1 MNPLIRSGLIVG
13 ALALSLSSVS
23 QAATLVSVSQSGA
36 LRNINSTT
44 IATWNFAWG
53 GNQTFLFDRAE
64 FTVDKD
70 QSTIGSST
78 LTMTLWSGL
87 GGNAGGNTVAQ
98 IGSLNTVSG
107 ITASSLEKGWNTVAF
122 MFPASGALAAGNY
135 SVQLTSNAAPG
146 SDFNVKVGALTF
158 VDVATDGTKTT
169 LDSTYYTTDGNTDGT
184 STIAPIP
191 EPSTAIMGLLAPALL
206 LMRRRRA

>member
-78 LTMTLWSGL
+78 LTMTLWSGA
-87 GGNAGGNTVAQ
+87 GGNVPGNTVAQ
-98 IGSLNTVSG
+98 IGSLNTLSV
-107 ITASSLEKGWNTVAF
+107 ITAASLEKGWNTVAF

-135 SVQLTSNAAPG
+135 SVQLTSDAAPG

-184 STIAPIP
+184 STTAVP